1 MKYEELIDNFLFG
14 SPEEEISFLN
24 ECKTNKEL
32 KQEAVMMALLVQ
44 TIKNN

>member
-1 MKYEELIDNFLFG
+1 MKYEELIDDFLFG

-32 KQEAVMMALLVQ
+32 KKEAVMMDLLVQ
-44 TIKNN
+44 ALKNN

>member
-24 ECKTNKEL
+24 DTNKEL
-32 KQEAVMMALLVQ
+32 RQEAVM
-44 TIKNN
+44 ISSSC